1 MEPIFDLSSYRYS
14 LPPELIAQE
23 AVHPHHN
30 ARLLVGN
37 RWSGEIAFEWT
48 FFDLSK
54 IIEPDRVLFFNNS
67 RVLPARIP
75 LKNHK
80 ITKSDGTHGSIS
92 EGEILFCQKCPDG
105 TFEALVRPGKKFQIG
120 IKIHFDT
127 WYLEIA
133 AVSESGRIL
142 KAHDIT
148 IEKLMETYGELPLPP
163 YITYS
168 KEKERDYQ
176 TSFAKIDGSVAAP
189 TASLHFTRE
198 LMDAIENPKEYITLH
213 VGLGTF
219 KGIDT
224 SDIRDYHIH
233 AETIEIPLDLFSRIY
248 AYKTTNK
255 KLIAVGTTVCRTLES
270 LPSLWKSLDQE
281 MKEIFD
287 SNIIAYW
294 NTLTEDLAPTNWIEH
309 ITYHSQTG
317 SLTFST
323 SIYITS
329 GYIFRIVD
337 ELITNFHLPESSLL
351 VLISAFMGKE
361 NVDAIYNH
369 AIQERYRFFSFGDGM
384 YIRSENWG
392 LRI

>member
-1 MEPIFDLSSYRYS
+1 
-14 LPPELIAQE
+14 
-23 AVHPHHN
+23 
-30 ARLLVGN
+30 
-37 RWSGEIAFEWT
+37 
-48 FFDLSK
+48 
-54 IIEPDRVLFFNNS
+54 
-67 RVLPARIP
+67 
-75 LKNHK
+75 
-80 ITKSDGTHGSIS
+80 
-92 EGEILFCQKCPDG
+92 
-105 TFEALVRPGKKFQIG
+105 
-120 IKIHFDT
+120 
-127 WYLEIA
+127 
-133 AVSESGRIL
+133 
-142 KAHDIT
+142 
-148 IEKLMETYGELPLPP
+148 METYGELPLPP

-176 TSFAKIDGSVAAP
+176 TSFAKTDGSVAAP

-248 AYKTTNK
+248 AYKTTDK

-270 LPSLWKSLDQE
+270 LPSLWQSLDQE

-309 ITYHSQTG
+309 ITYDSQTG

-323 SIYITS
+323 SIYITP
-329 GYIFRIVD
+329 GYTFRIVD

-351 VLISAFMGKE
+351 VLVSAFMGKE
-361 NVDAIYNH
+361 NVDAFYTH
-369 AIQERYRFFSFGDGM
+369 AIQERYRFFSFGDGI
-384 YIRSENWG
+384 YIRSEN
-392 LRI
+392 